1 MRRAVPALAVL
12 ALLAGCG
19 GGGGTGSTRVTS
31 DTLTI
36 YTGLPLRGPRG
47 PEGRAVLRG
56 EKLALHD
63 AGGHVNN
70 LEIGLVALDDTDGST
85 LQWAPGQVAANAR
98 EAAQNPTTIAYI
110 GDLDSGASAVSVP
123 ITNET
128 GILQVSPLSEY
139 TGLTQAA
146 DKGEPDKYYPSGQRT
161 FARLVPTSAA
171 EAAALA
177 SWIKAMGLDAVSLAY
192 DGLQEGL
199 GQGIE
204 LERALH
210 DAGIQVTD
218 IVRVDPH
225 DGIDDVRGDANDL
238 AHGGTAGIVFAGATV
253 PAALTLMR
261 AVHASDPGDKL
272 FATDGVA
279 TPQFAAGL
287 QDAERQVYVTS
298 PLLPVAS
305 RPPAAKTLA
314 ARYSDLF
321 GSAMPPAALYGYE
334 AMRSVLDAIRRAGR
348 DDNDRKAVIASY
360 MRTDAP
366 TSPIGAFSIQRGGDT
381 SSTTFGGFRVENGR
395 LRFERQ
401 LNAGVG

>member
-1 MRRAVPALAVL
+1 VRRAVPALAVL

-19 GGGGTGSTRVTS
+19 GGGSSSTRITS

-47 PEGRAVLRG
+47 DEGRAVLRG
-56 EKLALHD
+56 EKLALHE

-70 LEIGLVALDDTDGST
+70 LELGLVALDDTDGST
-85 LQWAPGQVAANAR
+85 GEWAPGQVAANAR

-110 GDLDSGASAVSVP
+110 GDLDSGASAVSIP

-146 DKGEPDKYYPSGQRT
+146 DKGEPDKYYPSGQRS
-161 FARLVPTSAA
+161 FARLVPTSAL
-171 EAAALA
+171 EARALA
-177 SWIKAMGLDAVSLAY
+177 GWIKAQGLDSVSLAY

-199 GQGIE
+199 GQGVE

-225 DGIDDVRGDANDL
+225 DGIDDVRGDATDL
-238 AHGGTAGIVFAGATV
+238 VRDKTAGIVFAGATV

-261 AVHASDPGDKL
+261 AVHARDPGDKL

-279 TPQFAAGL
+279 TQAFAAGL

-298 PLLPVAS
+298 PLLPLSA
-305 RPPAAKTLA
+305 RPPAAARLA
-314 ARYSDLF
+314 GRYRELF
-321 GSAMPPAALYGYE
+321 RAPMPAAALYGYE
-334 AMRSVLDAIRRAGR
+334 AMRSVLDAIRRAGG
-348 DDNDRKAVIASY
+348 DDNDRKAVISAY
-360 MRTDAP
+360 MGTDVRD
-366 TSPIGAFSIQRGGDT
+366 SPLGAFTIDPGGDT
-381 SSTTFGGFRVENGR
+381 SSTTFGAFRVQNGQ
-395 LRFERQ
+395 LRFERR